1 MITLK
6 TIFLTLL
13 VSNFFAVF
21 FIGYHFYISRSDE
34 KLIAP
39 IKLLETNPYKFDE
52 PLTAFHILEQLDV
65 FEPVD
70 DKYYNNFP
78 KVMNQYSKPH
88 LGLKTDPTY
97 CRRHRAYFAD
107 HPEFIF
113 ETKNF
118 MTDHAPGSLVREKA
132 LKAIGNDIQPKI
144 GAHMSPS
151 LKEKFFFDIKPEINL
166 FFFNQGLHTY
176 KHVGKDYACTTQI
189 YNNIPGR
196 ATINRKDYAAE
207 SVVEYA
213 KQYEGRPECFN
224 YDKFFPKT
232 WVLRHED
239 QCRDFFEKFNSP
251 QYLEEKANKTIV
263 YIRKIGAGTHQAAG
277 VQPVNETEETVI
289 RETYKNGELCGKV
302 NKSTIIQT
310 YIYNPLLLNGHKFDF
325 RIYMV
330 IGSTY
335 PTMLYYHDGF
345 LRVSLHEY
353 DVTSQDKGV
362 LLTNT
367 ALSDKIFD
375 IARKEGNYQGLN
387 ETELRSFQMWTF
399 DRLQKYLLEQN
410 MIDSDTWLDD
420 YLRPEFKKAMIH
432 LVRMTEGPFLR
443 RSQVYELF
451 GCDFMLDSNL
461 NLWFIECNS
470 GPVLSGATE
479 EKGKFVSKM
488 LTDQYEIVYGML
500 KSRTKRIIEF
510 VNSIIRNKEYERN
523 ESGAIVV
530 KDLEEKRKHFKEI
543 TKNKVDPEFEPSP
556 DNGFAKIYDGN
567 LDGTARYA
575 GLISQQCL

>member
-1 MITLK
+1 MISLK
-6 TIFLTLL
+6 SIFLALL
-13 VSNFFAVF
+13 VSNLSAIV
-21 FIGYHFYISRSDE
+21 FIGYNFYSTGTKERMTTVVP
-34 KLIAP
+34 ANH
-39 IKLLETNPYKFDE
+39 NPYKFDD
-52 PLTAFHILEQLDV
+52 PVTAFYILEQIDV

-78 KVMNQYSKPH
+78 KVMNQYNKPWM
-88 LGLKTDPTY
+88 GLKSDDQY
-97 CRRHRAYFAD
+97 CMKHRAYFAD

-113 ETKNF
+113 QEINF
-118 MTDHAPGSLVREKA
+118 LTDHVPGSLVREKA
-132 LKAIGNDIQPKI
+132 LKVAGNDVHPKI
-144 GAHMSPS
+144 GAHMSKTM
-151 LKEKFFFDIKPEINL
+151 KEKWIYDIRPDVNFFFTNVGI
-166 FFFNQGLHTY
+166 HTY
-176 KHVGKDYACTTQI
+176 KHLGKHFGCITQI
-189 YNNIPGR
+189 ANNIAGR

-213 KQYEGRPECFN
+213 KQFEDRPQCFN

-239 QCRDFFEKFNSP
+239 QCKDFFDIFNSQ

-277 VQPVNETEETVI
+277 VQPVNETEEKVI
-289 RETYKNGELCGKV
+289 RDTYKNGELCGQV

-310 YIYNPLLLNGHKFDF
+310 YISNPLLLNGHKFDF

-330 IGSTY
+330 IGSTN

-345 LRVSLHEY
+345 LRVSLHKY
-353 DVTSQDKGV
+353 DVHSNDKGV

-375 IARKEGNYQGLN
+375 IAKKNGTYQGLN

-399 DRLQKYLLEQN
+399 DRLQDYLL
-410 MIDSDTWLDD
+410 DTDQITDENWLDN
-420 YLRPEFKKAMIH
+420 YLRPEFKKAMVH

-443 RSQVYELF
+443 RSQTYELF

-479 EKGKFVSKM
+479 EKGRFVSKM
-488 LTDQYEIVYGML
+488 LLDQYEIVFGL
-500 KSRTKRIIEF
+500 LRSRTKRIINF
-510 VNSIIRNKEYERN
+510 VNSIIRNGEAERLPM
-523 ESGAIVV
+523 GGVAI
-530 KDLEEKRKHFKEI
+530 KDLEAKRRHFKEI
-543 TKNKVDPEFEPSP
+543 TRNYLEPEFVPSP
-556 DNGFAKIYDGN
+556 DNGFSKIYDGN
-567 LDGTARYA
+567 LEGLDRYA
-575 GLISQQCL
+575 GLIPEECF